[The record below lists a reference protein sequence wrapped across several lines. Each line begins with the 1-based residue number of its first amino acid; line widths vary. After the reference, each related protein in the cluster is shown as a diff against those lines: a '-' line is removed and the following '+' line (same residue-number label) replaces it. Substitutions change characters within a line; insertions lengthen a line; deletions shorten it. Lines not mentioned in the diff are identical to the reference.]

1 MVPSDPHVVADDANP
16 AKSLEDATE
25 PIDRVEDDLSVVGVR
40 SLDRPFVILRVL
52 RENRFPMRLTEIAT
66 ATKLH
71 LATTQRIVNLLI
83 KHGYVERVGV
93 EYRLGLVSL
102 IDGYTYL
109 LTNNLT
115 QVAEPVLLELTATT
129 KLSSVLSVR
138 YDLTQVRVLVVLSAP
153 LRRYQ
158 TMVGERVPLV
168 VGGARVLA
176 AGLSPADLERLLE
189 GVETITYANGSELSR
204 QEFIDSLDDIRKRG
218 FAFGQGQG
226 DGGSVSIAVPVM
238 NHQGDVIA
246 AIQISGHI
254 EDIRVDV
261 DALVSELKRASAAVT
276 RRLP

>member
-1 MVPSDPHVVADDANP
+1 V
-16 AKSLEDATE
+16 KSLEDVTEAT
-25 PIDRVEDDLSVVGVR
+25 DRVDDDLSVVGVR

-158 TMVGERVPLV
+158 TMVGERVSLV

-218 FAFGQGQG
+218 YAFGQGQG
-226 DGGSVSIAVPVM
+226 EGGSVSIAVPVM

>member
-1 MVPSDPHVVADDANP
+1 VVPSDPHVVADDANP